1 MNITKFLPISEC
13 HEWWIPRMS
22 LFYSFCLPSRKAGGL
37 QIPVFDGICDPRCQ
51 GIAVSDYSF
60 TLDALAMK
68 PSRFC
73 SVGGKVARFHR
84 FHKYLISYIIV
95 NQSPLFCQSLGLL
108 MEFCLL
114 GWFERVAQTRQS
126 KSAKIKWLTC
136 TSMKPAGRTGDGQDN
151 PLL

>member
-1 MNITKFLPISEC
+1 MA
-13 HEWWIPRMS
+13 
-22 LFYSFCLPSRKAGGL
+22 LFYSFCLPSRKAVWL
-37 QIPVFDGICDPRCQ
+37 QILCCQ

-60 TLDALAMK
+60 TLDAMALK

-73 SVGGKVARFHR
+73 NVGGKVAEFHR
-84 FHKYLISYIIV
+84 FHKYLISDIIV

-126 KSAKIKWLTC
+126 KSAKIKWLTY
-136 TSMKPAGRTGDGQDN
+136 TSMKPAINQTYKNDRYKYLI
-151 PLL
+151 PIVA